1 MSYYS
6 AVINK
11 KQEILVLIYN
21 TSNGSIY
28 SNGSN
33 VPYGMND
40 IAKERPEYYV
50 AQRGER
56 ER

>member
-1 MSYYS
+1 M
-6 AVINK
+6 
-11 KQEILVLIYN
+11 IYN

-56 ER
+56 GDAQFNSHKWNLLQELV